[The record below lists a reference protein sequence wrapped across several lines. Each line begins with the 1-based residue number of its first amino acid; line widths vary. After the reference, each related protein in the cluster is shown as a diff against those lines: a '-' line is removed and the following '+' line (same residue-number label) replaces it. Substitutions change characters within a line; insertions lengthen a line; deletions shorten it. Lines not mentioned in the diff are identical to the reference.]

1 MTSCAPRGTESQAFS
16 GGRVCILFL
25 KRNLLCHERSGLRRL
40 LRLLRLLSLLQFFSA
55 PLCVGGCS
63 GLGATL
69 GDQRAALGRAL
80 HYFNVPMS
88 AVPEAASGGAPSS
101 FGVAFEEASLG
112 ELAAAVRR
120 AIAEADAAF
129 DADEADGHGSKEEE
143 QEEQEEQEGEVAD
156 GDEGFDWAAWEEEKK
171 AIEALYGNAADV
183 E

>member
-1 MTSCAPRGTESQAFS
+1 
-16 GGRVCILFL
+16 
-25 KRNLLCHERSGLRRL
+25 
-40 LRLLRLLSLLQFFSA
+40 
-55 PLCVGGCS
+55 
-63 GLGATL
+63 LGATL

-80 HYFNVPMS
+80 HYFNMPMS
-88 AVPEAASGGAPSS
+88 AVPEAASGGTPSA

-143 QEEQEEQEGEVAD
+143 QEEQEEQEVEVAE